1 MVPALSEDSH
11 ACGIYTAL
19 GTFSG
24 AIGWNGL
31 TIIVVPLVTG
41 VTYAM
46 TGKHEEGA
54 PGWFAFAAV
63 ISALA
68 ILCALIVCLGTNEKH
83 NLIRNSAKQK
93 TTLGQVFGAISHN
106 DQIL

>member
-11 ACGIYTAL
+11 ARGIYTAL

-41 VTYAM
+41 VTYAV

-54 PGWFAFAAV
+54 
-63 ISALA
+63 
-68 ILCALIVCLGTNEKH
+68 VCLCGGYFSLSYSLCTNRMF
-83 NLIRNSAKQK
+83 RN
-93 TTLGQVFGAISHN
+93 
-106 DQIL
+106 

>member
-11 ACGIYTAL
+11 ARGSYTAL

-31 TIIVVPLVTG
+31 TIIVVPPVTG

-46 TGKHEEGA
+46 TGKHEERGSWL
-54 PGWFAFAAV
+54 GC
-63 ISALA
+63 
-68 ILCALIVCLGTNEKH
+68 LCGGYFSLSYSLCINRMF
-83 NLIRNSAKQK
+83 RN
-93 TTLGQVFGAISHN
+93 
-106 DQIL
+106 

>member
-11 ACGIYTAL
+11 ARGIYTAL
-19 GTFSG
+19 GTFLG

-41 VTYAM
+41 VIYAM

-83 NLIRNSAKQK
+83 NLTR
-93 TTLGQVFGAISHN
+93 GAS
-106 DQIL
+106 

>member
-1 MVPALSEDSH
+1 MPAV
-11 ACGIYTAL
+11 L

-46 TGKHEEGA
+46 TDKHEEGA
-54 PGWFAFAAV
+54 PGWFAFLV
-63 ISALA
+63 
-68 ILCALIVCLGTNEKH
+68 
-83 NLIRNSAKQK
+83 
-93 TTLGQVFGAISHN
+93 
-106 DQIL
+106 